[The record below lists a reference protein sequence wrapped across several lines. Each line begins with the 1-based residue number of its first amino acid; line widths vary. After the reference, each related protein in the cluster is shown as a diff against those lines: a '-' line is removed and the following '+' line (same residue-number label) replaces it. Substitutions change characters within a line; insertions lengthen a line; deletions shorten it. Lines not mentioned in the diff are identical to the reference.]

1 MSYYYMKLPDSQYG
15 TIKVAYDYIKTE
27 FPHLTEGFNMEQ
39 YLIDDFR
46 TYSESVFHWS
56 SKSNCLG
63 WGSSYG
69 GTYKIPFPDT
79 DNILLGEII

>member
-1 MSYYYMKLPDSQYG
+1 MSYYYMELPDSQYD

-56 SKSNCLG
+56 SKSNFLG

-69 GTYKIPFPDT
+69 CTYKIPFPDT
-79 DNILLGEII
+79 DCILLGEII

>member
-1 MSYYYMKLPDSQYG
+1 MKLPDSQYG

-46 TYSESVFHWS
+46 TYSEPAFHWS
-56 SKSNCLG
+56 SESSFLG

-69 GTYKIPFPDT
+69 CTYKIPFPDT
-79 DNILLGEII
+79 DCILLGEII

>member
-1 MSYYYMKLPDSQYG
+1 MSNYYMELPDSQYS
-15 TIKVAYDYIKTE
+15 TIKVAYYYIKTE

-46 TYSESVFHWS
+46 TYSESVFRWS
-56 SKSNCLG
+56 SESNFLG

-69 GTYKIPFPDT
+69 YKYKIPFPDT
-79 DNILLGEII
+79 DFLLLGEII

>member
-1 MSYYYMKLPDSQYG
+1 MELPDSQYG

-46 TYSESVFHWS
+46 TYSKSVFHWS
-56 SKSNCLG
+56 NESSFLG

-69 GTYKIPFPDT
+69 CRYKIPFPDT
-79 DNILLGEII
+79 DCILLGEII